1 MSETTHSYPTTMK
14 KLRACFN
21 CHLVKTEQQVNQ
33 NYFDVLNYVY
43 LQFLEKG
50 CENCHEDWNRQEAY
64 HNITSNFKG
73 IISITNPKYSWA
85 ARWLHKSKN
94 KYFTLILNFS

>member
-1 MSETTHSYPTTMK
+1 M
-14 KLRACFN
+14 
-21 CHLVKTEQQVNQ
+21 
-33 NYFDVLNYVY
+33 D
-43 LQFLEKG
+43 KG

-94 KYFTLILNFS
+94 KYFTKILKILANLIPGFYCIDIISDNKEDDEENDEYEEEIENEEEEN

>member
-33 NYFDVLNYVY
+33 NYFDL
-43 LQFLEKG
+43 F
-50 CENCHEDWNRQEAY
+50 
-64 HNITSNFKG
+64 FKLCVFIVFG
-73 IISITNPKYSWA
+73 QGM
-85 ARWLHKSKN
+85 
-94 KYFTLILNFS
+94 